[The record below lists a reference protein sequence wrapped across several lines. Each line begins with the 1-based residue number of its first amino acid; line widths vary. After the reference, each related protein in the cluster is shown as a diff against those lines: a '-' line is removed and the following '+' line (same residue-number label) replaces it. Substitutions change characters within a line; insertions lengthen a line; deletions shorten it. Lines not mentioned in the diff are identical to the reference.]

1 MSTTLQT
8 EDLKRDALDDT
19 TSSPPP
25 VRTRAS
31 AAMLAAVLLL
41 SASGLMFELVLTRIF
56 SATIWYHYAFIAI
69 SVALFGWGLGGF
81 LVYILK
87 LGQRTNLRAVLPFL
101 AMLPG
106 VLMPIFLATILQF
119 KFEKELLTFY
129 FIMSLLPFL
138 AGGAALSL
146 VFEAYGRDS
155 NRLYFTD
162 LSGAA
167 LGVLGV
173 RLVIPFFG
181 AETAVLA
188 TGVLPA
194 LAAVLLIFA
203 TDKAHRPR
211 ILPALTILLLAANVG
226 LTAWNLH
233 VAPSGGG
240 LTIRDAP
247 TKALYQFLAES
258 RADEARRN
266 LPEKLRARIEFDRW
280 NTYSRITAVR
290 SPGAGN
296 LARIFIDSDN
306 WTNIMN
312 WDGKQESLAGQR
324 DSFRA
329 FPFRVCPSPNVM
341 IIGPGGGTDVVL
353 ALGAGSP
360 KVTAVE
366 MNPLMI
372 QAVRGFGK
380 EAGNLYDHP
389 NVRLV
394 MSEGRNF
401 IERTS
406 EKYDV
411 IMLGFVDTFAAV
423 SSGGLSLTE
432 NYLYTREALEAYYD
446 HLTEN
451 GVVAIIRWPE
461 DVPRLVA
468 NAADFLSARG
478 MPMQDVGKH
487 VMAVSERKPGMVQVE
502 GYERPIPEPVA
513 TVFLISRSPMTPQL
527 VDKLMEKQKDP
538 YIVHAPSRPAVP
550 ETPQYGRLFS
560 GQITFAQ
567 YTNSFVTLA
576 TPVNDDR
583 PFYFA
588 NDKPWGMPNFIIR
601 LFSLPVKAVLIFSAI
616 LLIAGMCLG
625 MRPPGPRAICY
636 FGALGLGFIVCEIA
650 LMQRIILLLGHPLYT
665 LVVILFTILLASSL
679 GSLYARR
686 FDSEQIHHKLG
697 WILAAVIVL
706 VTVAS
711 VALPPILRAALPL
724 TLSARIALGAGIVF
738 PFGFLMGMPFPLG
751 LRRMALDPKAA
762 PVSALWGVN
771 GVASV
776 VGSISCTALAVMSG
790 FTWVFVAGAMCYA
803 VAWLTRPR

>member
-1 MSTTLQT
+1 MSTTSQSDT
-8 EDLKRDALDDT
+8 LKRGTLDDKT
-19 TSSPPP
+19 PTPAP

-31 AAMLAAVLLL
+31 AALMSAVLLL

-81 LVYILK
+81 LVYILR
-87 LGQRTNLRAVLPFL
+87 LGQRPNLRALLPFL

-129 FIMSLLPFL
+129 FMMSLLPFL

-146 VFEAYGRDS
+146 VFETYGSDS
-155 NRLYFTD
+155 NRLYFAD

-173 RLVIPFFG
+173 RLVIPLFG
-181 AETAVLA
+181 AETTVLA
-188 TGVLPA
+188 TGILPA
-194 LAAVLLIFA
+194 LAAVLLVWAI
-203 TDKAHRPR
+203 DKAHRPK
-211 ILPALTILLLAANVG
+211 ILPILTVLILVANIG
-226 LTAWNLH
+226 LTAWNRH
-233 VAPSGGG
+233 MAPSGGG

-247 TKALYQFLAES
+247 TKALYQFLAEY
-258 RADEARRN
+258 RAKEAKRFF
-266 LPEKLRARIEFDRW
+266 PENQRVRIEFDRW

-290 SPGAGN
+290 SPLADN

-306 WTNIMN
+306 WTNIMR
-312 WDGKQESLAGQR
+312 WDGTRESLKDKR
-324 DSFRA
+324 DLFRA
-329 FPFRVCPSPNVM
+329 FPFRVSPTPNVM

-360 KVTAVE
+360 SVTAVE

-372 QAVRGFGK
+372 QAVRGFGQ

-394 MSEGRNF
+394 MNEGRNF
-401 IERTS
+401 TERTS

-423 SSGGLSLTE
+423 SSGGLSLSE
-432 NYLYTREALEAYYD
+432 NYLYTSEALEAYYN
-446 HLTEN
+446 HLTDI
-451 GVVAIIRWPE
+451 GVLAIIRWPE
-461 DVPRLVA
+461 DVPRLTA
-468 NAADFLSARG
+468 NATEFLSARG
-478 MPMQDVGKH
+478 MSMHDIGNH
-487 VMAVSERKPGMVQVE
+487 VMAVSERKPTMVQIQ
-502 GYERPIPEPVA
+502 GYARPVLEPVQ
-513 TVFLISRSPMTPQL
+513 TVFLLSRSPMTREF
-527 VDKLMEKQKDP
+527 VDNLLEKQKDP
-538 YIVHAPSRPAVP
+538 YIVHAPSRPSAP
-550 ETPQYGRLFS
+550 ETPQYDRLFS
-560 GQITFAQ
+560 GQISFAH
-567 YTNSFVTLA
+567 YTDSFDTLA
-576 TPVNDDR
+576 TPVKDDR

-588 NDKPWGMPNFIIR
+588 NDKPWGMPNFIIK
-601 LFSLPVKAVLIFSAI
+601 LFSIPVVAVLIFSVA
-616 LLIAGMCLG
+616 LLIGGLFLG
-625 MRPPGPRAICY
+625 VRPPGARPIFY

-650 LMQRIILLLGHPLYT
+650 LMQRLILLLGHPLYT

-686 FDSEQIHHKLG
+686 FAPEQIHHKLG
-697 WILAAVIVL
+697 WIIVSVIVL
-706 VTVAS
+706 MAVAS
-711 VALPPILRAALPL
+711 VALPPILRTALPL
-724 TLSARIALGAGIVF
+724 TLSLRIALGAAIVF

-762 PVSALWGVN
+762 PVSALWGIN

-776 VGSISCTALAVMSG
+776 VGSISCIALAVFGG
-790 FTWVFVAGAMCYA
+790 FTWVFAAGAMCYA